1 MSIQKKSLIS
11 ALKTS
16 KKAKIASAPVT
27 EVESGKSQ
35 KNLIRLTKVSA
46 GVKFARAA
54 RATRVNLARLD

>member
-1 MSIQKKSLIS
+1 MPIQKKSLIS

-35 KNLIRLTKVSA
+35 KNLVRFTKVSA
-46 GVKFARAA
+46 GTRLARAA
-54 RATRVNLARLD
+54 RFVKVGG

>member
-35 KNLIRLTKVSA
+35 KNLMRFVKAAPGTKLSRMVRLVR
-46 GVKFARAA
+46 FAR
-54 RATRVNLARLD
+54 VD